1 MKDMVTLGTTGIT
14 VNKNGFGALPIQ
26 RISQEDA
33 VHLARKAYKA
43 GIRFFDTARAY
54 TDSEV
59 KLGEAFEGIRSEVY
73 IATKTAAQNAE
84 DFWEDLH
91 TSLRNLRTEYIDLY
105 QFHNPAF
112 CPKPGDGSGLY
123 EAALEAKEKGM
134 IRHIGLTN
142 HRLTVA
148 KEAIESGLY
157 ETLQFPFSY
166 ISGEQEL
173 ELVELCRAKNV
184 GFIAMKGLSGGLITN
199 SAAAYAFEA
208 QYDNVLPIWGV
219 QRETELDEFLSYID
233 APPRMNEELRAVI
246 EKDRTEL
253 RGEFCRGCGYC
264 MPCPVGIEINS
275 CARMSLLL
283 RRSPAAAYL
292 SPEGQAKMKKIESC
306 LHCNQCKAKCPYGLD
321 TPALLAR
328 NYEDY
333 KRVLAGE
340 IKV

>member
-134 IRHIGLTN
+134 IRHT
-142 HRLTVA
+142 
-148 KEAIESGLY
+148 
-157 ETLQFPFSY
+157 
-166 ISGEQEL
+166 
-173 ELVELCRAKNV
+173 
-184 GFIAMKGLSGGLITN
+184 
-199 SAAAYAFEA
+199 
-208 QYDNVLPIWGV
+208 
-219 QRETELDEFLSYID
+219 
-233 APPRMNEELRAVI
+233 PP
-246 EKDRTEL
+246 D
-253 RGEFCRGCGYC
+253 RGEGGHRER
-264 MPCPVGIEINS
+264 PVRDAAVPVQLHFRRAGIGAGGAVPSKE
-275 CARMSLLL
+275 RRLHRDEGPVRRPHHQQRRRL
-283 RRSPAAAYL
+283 RL
-292 SPEGQAKMKKIESC
+292 
-306 LHCNQCKAKCPYGLD
+306 
-321 TPALLAR
+321 
-328 NYEDY
+328 
-333 KRVLAGE
+333 
-340 IKV
+340 

>member
-123 EAALEAKEKGM
+123 EAALEAKE
-134 IRHIGLTN
+134 
-142 HRLTVA
+142 
-148 KEAIESGLY
+148 
-157 ETLQFPFSY
+157 
-166 ISGEQEL
+166 
-173 ELVELCRAKNV
+173 
-184 GFIAMKGLSGGLITN
+184 
-199 SAAAYAFEA
+199 
-208 QYDNVLPIWGV
+208 
-219 QRETELDEFLSYID
+219 RE
-233 APPRMNEELRAVI
+233 
-246 EKDRTEL
+246 
-253 RGEFCRGCGYC
+253 
-264 MPCPVGIEINS
+264 
-275 CARMSLLL
+275 
-283 RRSPAAAYL
+283 
-292 SPEGQAKMKKIESC
+292 
-306 LHCNQCKAKCPYGLD
+306 
-321 TPALLAR
+321 
-328 NYEDY
+328 
-333 KRVLAGE
+333 
-340 IKV
+340 